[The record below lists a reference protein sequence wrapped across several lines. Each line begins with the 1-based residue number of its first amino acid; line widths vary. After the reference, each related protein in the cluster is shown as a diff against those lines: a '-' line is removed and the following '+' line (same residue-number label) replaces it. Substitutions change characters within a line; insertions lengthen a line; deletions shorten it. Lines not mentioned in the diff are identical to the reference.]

1 MPVTESPGPG
11 VDAAGVP
18 VRDPTANVLDK
29 VVDAVKRLDDV
40 AMLTREHN
48 RDMSAQRLRYEDKLD
63 VASKELALAESR
75 RIDAIHAA
83 DEAAKAREALVNAA
97 QQATLAK
104 QVTDTAEAFRV
115 QVENQRVTT
124 AEALDARL
132 LPISTT
138 LAEIQKV
145 MYAGQGE
152 KVGTIDATALA
163 RDTAALVLAA
173 QREAAGSTRNNTIA
187 ARTLFFAVC
196 GLALAIITAAA
207 LIGTHL

>member
-1 MPVTESPGPG
+1 MAHNATPPPGQAT
-11 VDAAGVP
+11 DARGLTAQ
-18 VRDPTANVLDK
+18 DPTFNVIALNK
-29 VVDAVKRLDDV
+29 ALSKSIRREVALIVKYQ
-40 AMLTREHN
+40 A
-48 RDMSAQRLRYEDKLD
+48 KL
-63 VASKELALAESR
+63 AHAESA

-152 KVGTIDATALA
+152 KVGTVDATAVA
-163 RDTAALVLAA
+163 
-173 QREAAGSTRNNTIA
+173 REAAREAAAAVAATQGSRRENYQWAI
-187 ARTLFFAVC
+187 
-196 GLALAIITAAA
+196 GLGVILVVA
-207 LIGTHL
+207 LIGFLAAHYHG